1 MYETVI
7 KFGDSEIK
15 KEKVHLYESPISIKD
30 IDINKIV
37 VSKNVCFGKNIFYW
51 LQK

>member
-15 KEKVHLYESPISIKD
+15 KEKFHLYESPISIKD